1 MSTHFVFENAEQ
13 IKALLKEMPEVA
25 MQACSGEMEKIG
37 RDVVERAQDDHRF
50 NTRSG
55 DLERSMKSKVID
67 GTAGGSKSIALE
79 VLADM
84 GVAKYARRIHYGWG
98 TWTADRFLE
107 NAFWRFAKGEGV
119 KSMGDRLMSAMLK
132 AINKAKGK
140 S

>member
-1 MSTHFVFENAEQ
+1 MATHFKFENAEQ
-13 IKALLKEMPEVA
+13 IKALLKEMPDVA
-25 MQACSGEMEKIG
+25 MKSARSEMEKIG
-37 RDVVERAQDDHRF
+37 RDIVKRAQNDHRF
-50 NTRSG
+50 DTKSG
-55 DLERSMKSKVID
+55 DLERSMKSNVID

-79 VLADM
+79 VKADL